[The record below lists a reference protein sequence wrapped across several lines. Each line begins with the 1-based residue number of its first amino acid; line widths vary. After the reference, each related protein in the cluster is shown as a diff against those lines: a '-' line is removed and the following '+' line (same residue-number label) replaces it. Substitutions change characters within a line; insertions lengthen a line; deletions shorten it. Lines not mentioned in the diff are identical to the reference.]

1 LPLVNPP
8 EKRSVFSVYHI
19 CSQRR
24 KKFIEILK
32 MSPFVTCCHF
42 GHCDNVIVKRKRER
56 QKPMLRICLSLFAF
70 NIPQRRRCEDEVSNE
85 DLLLDETVDK
95 SKNDSA

>member
-1 LPLVNPP
+1 
-8 EKRSVFSVYHI
+8 
-19 CSQRR
+19 
-24 KKFIEILK
+24 
-32 MSPFVTCCHF
+32 
-42 GHCDNVIVKRKRER
+42 VKRKRER